1 MSVHRELTVA
11 IPRSTGITINRGDK
25 NKVLFVL
32 EAPFNR
38 KKGYA
43 EPRRVT
49 IGYAVDGTHMYPTD
63 RYIQLFPV
71 EWEKA
76 SGRKPEPQH
85 KYIGMYAVT
94 QAVCEKTG
102 LGDILT
108 AAFHKQLTSAI
119 LDYAM
124 YSVLC
129 HSDSTSMIKSHMGNQ
144 MMFCGDPMSDSYYS
158 ELFNEK
164 ITDSEMLSFKKGWA
178 LQCKKEG
185 ASDVWLCI
193 DGSNDDCQSTGV
205 DIAEKGHAKSHKN
218 VNIVSF
224 TYAIT
229 NDGLPVTFE
238 IYRGGLVDAK
248 AMKKI
253 LDFLAECGISLRGV
267 ILDRGY
273 CDRNTLKYLNS
284 HSIPYI
290 IMIKGNPDGYAGA
303 VESYGKLIK
312 MNAEY
317 LVNGTHLFGAQQEI
331 KLFKDYNHTDYAN
344 IYFDYRNASDRV
356 ESLLNKIYKEMRR
369 IQALI
374 DSGEKYTMDPCLK
387 DLLDVDGEGEAQR
400 VAIKTDALQ
409 EKIDEKGLYGIVSS
423 EKKTPEEVHK
433 LYSSRGTSETQYMQV
448 KTQLGYG
455 KMGVHYT
462 KGVRAKFMVGF
473 IASIIRHEIE
483 RAAKSSPAQLTAN
496 DAIAEMNK
504 LEMEKLNK
512 TYAYTHTE
520 NYKQIGVL
528 KQLGASIELLDDVVK
543 DENNRNAGNTP
554 APRHKKPGPK
564 KGSSPKSGKETGA
577 PAAKR
582 GVKAGTKRPAINKD
596 GSLRK
601 KPGVPTGTKRGE
613 FNKDGSPRKKSGP
626 KPGTVYKKKGN

>member
-1 MSVHRELTVA
+1 MAVHREITVA

-43 EPRRVT
+43 EPRRAT
-49 IGYAVDGTHMYPTD
+49 IGYAVDETHMYPTD
-63 RYIQLFPV
+63 RYIQLFPA
-71 EWEKA
+71 EWEKV
-76 SGRKPEPQH
+76 SGIKPEPQH
-85 KYIGMYAVT
+85 KYIGMYAAT
-94 QAVCEKTG
+94 QAVCEKNG

-108 AAFHKQLTSAI
+108 AAFHKQRASAI

-124 YSVLC
+124 YSVLF
-129 HSDSTSMIKSHMGNQ
+129 HSDSTSMIANHMSNQ

-164 ITDSEMLSFKKGWA
+164 ITDAEMLTFKRDWA
-178 LQCKKEG
+178 LHCQKEG
-185 ASDVWLCI
+185 ASEVWLCI
-193 DGSNDDCQSTGV
+193 DGSNDDCRSKGV

-229 NDGLPVTFE
+229 NEGMPVTFE

-253 LDFLAECGISLRGV
+253 LDFLTECRITLRGV

-273 CDRNTLKYLNS
+273 CDKNTLKYLNG
-284 HSIPYI
+284 HNIPYI
-290 IMIKGNPDGYAGA
+290 IMIKGNPDGY
-303 VESYGKLIK
+303 VNTIENYGKLIK

-317 LVNGTHLFGAQQEI
+317 LVAGTHLFGTQQEI
-331 KLFKDYNHTDYAN
+331 KLFKDYNHTDYVN
-344 IYFDYRNASDRV
+344 IYFDYRNATDRV
-356 ESLLNKIYKEMRR
+356 ESLLNKIYKEMERVQ
-369 IQALI
+369 ILI
-374 DSGEKYTMDPCLK
+374 NNGEEYTLDPGLK
-387 DLLDVDGEGEAQR
+387 DILDIENKEDSRR
-400 VAIKTDALQ
+400 VIVKADSLQ
-409 EKIDEKGLYGIVSS
+409 KKIDEKGLYGIVSS
-423 EKKTPEEVHK
+423 EKKTSEEIHK
-433 LYSSRGTSETQYMQV
+433 LYSSRGTSETQYMQI

-473 IASIIRHEIE
+473 VASIIRHEIE
-483 RAAKSSPAQLTAN
+483 CAAKNSPAHLTVNEAV
-496 DAIAEMNK
+496 AEMNK
-504 LEMEKLNK
+504 LEMERLNR

-528 KQLGASIELLDDVVK
+528 KQLGATVELLDGVVK
-543 DENNRNAGNTP
+543 DENNRNAGITP
-554 APRHKKPGPK
+554 TPRHKKSGPK
-564 KGSSPKSGKETGA
+564 STQKKATSKTNTST
-577 PAAKR
+577 AKR
-582 GVKAGTKRPAINKD
+582 GVKAGTKRTAVNKD
-596 GSLRK
+596 GSPRK
-601 KPGVPTGTKRGE
+601 KPGVPVGTKRGE

-626 KPGTVYKKKGN
+626 KPGTVYKKRVS